1 MVDSEETLEAVKEF
15 YHLEEM
21 LSVEGSFELA
31 VPTLQVFLGVSL
43 AISTTSH
50 QPLSAI
56 LVLTFTNMYS
66 EHYFEPR
73 HEKTCFL
80 HISVQLFDRVLKQQL
95 LSRVFCHWYKEQTCI
110 VTGKIYQMNESVLY
124 SYHN

>member
-1 MVDSEETLEAVKEF
+1 MVDSEEKLEAVKEF

-21 LSVEGSFELA
+21 LSAEGRFELT
-31 VPTLQVFLGVSL
+31 VPTLQVFPGIIL

-50 QPLSAI
+50 QPLSAT

-73 HEKTCFL
+73 HEKTCSL
-80 HISVQLFDRVLKQQL
+80 HIF
-95 LSRVFCHWYKEQTCI
+95 VFCQ
-110 VTGKIYQMNESVLY
+110 
-124 SYHN
+124 